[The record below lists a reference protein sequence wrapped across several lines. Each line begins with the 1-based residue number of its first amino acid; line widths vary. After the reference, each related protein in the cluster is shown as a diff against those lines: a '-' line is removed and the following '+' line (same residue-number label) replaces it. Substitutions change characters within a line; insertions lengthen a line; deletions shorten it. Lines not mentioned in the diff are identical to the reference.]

1 MGQIRQLSRR
11 PTGWVR
17 VGFVALLG
25 WALGPQAVPVAG
37 AADGADAARAPSISA
52 DGTQVHDPR
61 SQLVW
66 ARCVEGMQWNGRTC
80 AGQPELL
87 THGEALARAAERAR
101 AEGLPWR
108 LPRVAELRRW
118 AARNGRYPPETAALF
133 PAAPLDWYW
142 TLTAAIDTRAVNPYH
157 YDNIQQGRTGAAT
170 LGVQQ
175 GWALNMASGEAQGDV
190 SRRSRLVVRLVAASP
205 AAVR

>member
-1 MGQIRQLSRR
+1 MSGGGRARA
-11 PTGWVR
+11 GR
-17 VGFVALLG
+17 VMLLAAAL
-25 WALGPQAVPVAG
+25 AASAAAAEPQAAPTAMVQNGGPYVS
-37 AADGADAARAPSISA
+37 ADGAH
-52 DGTQVHDPR
+52 VVDPR

-87 THGEALARAAERAR
+87 THGEATARAAARAK

-108 LPRVAELRRW
+108 LPRVTELRRW
-118 AARNGRYPPETAALF
+118 AARNGRLPPEVAALF
-133 PAAPLDWYW
+133 PAAPVDWYW
-142 TLTAAIDTRAVNPYH
+142 TLTAAIDTRSVNPYH

-175 GWALNMASGEAQGDV
+175 GWALNLASGEAQGDV
-190 SRRSRLVVRLVAASP
+190 SRRSRLLVRLVAALP
-205 AAVR
+205 ASAR